1 VALTISSAG
10 RRARGRE
17 EEAEMGERVA
27 LVRCPATASDA
38 AVEAALLRAA
48 ELVGDVGAGLRHK
61 KKVLIKPNLGTDDV
75 RLHQGR
81 QVALT
86 DPSVL
91 AATVRLIRRFH
102 SGDIVIGDAT
112 TGASCYDVWRQV
124 GHDRALRDLD
134 VRVVDFKEGPYVQC
148 EVPGGGIMF
157 DRYWMN
163 HEFADADAIVSVAKL
178 KSHVST
184 GSTGTLKNL
193 FGMTPTLHYG
203 SPRRY
208 LHAPVRLPRAIADLG
223 LAFPPVLCVIDGLVG
238 QSEREW
244 HGPPVETGLLLLGTN
259 TVATDAAAMLV
270 QGLDPEGDYGQYPFL
285 FDNNPLA
292 LAAARGLG
300 PHRRDELEIVGD
312 GVAALRR
319 QFTVDRKNLAETD
332 QTRRQVAA
340 QALLYRE
347 RAGDYLRDYR
357 GQVVALAG
365 GQVIGAAAT
374 VDEFA
379 PRARLDG
386 GRNLGGIY
394 LKKVLP
400 APEEAEHLE
409 VYEAIAGA

>member
-1 VALTISSAG
+1 
-10 RRARGRE
+10 
-17 EEAEMGERVA
+17 MGERVA

-48 ELVGDVGAGLRHK
+48 ELVGDVGAGLRNK

-112 TGASCYDVWRQV
+112 TGSSCYDVWRQV

-134 VRVVDFKEGPYVQC
+134 VRVVDFKEGPYIQC

-178 KSHVST
+178 KSHVLT

-244 HGPPVETGLLLLGTN
+244 HGPPVETGL
-259 TVATDAAAMLV
+259 
-270 QGLDPEGDYGQYPFL
+270 
-285 FDNNPLA
+285 
-292 LAAARGLG
+292 RGCSA
-300 PHRRDELEIVGD
+300 PTPSRP
-312 GVAALRR
+312 
-319 QFTVDRKNLAETD
+319 
-332 QTRRQVAA
+332 TRR
-340 QALLYRE
+340 RCSSRGSTR
-347 RAGDYLRDYR
+347 RATTASTRSSSTATR
-357 GQVVALAG
+357 WRWRRRLAST
-365 GQVIGAAAT
+365 QPTTPAT
-374 VDEFA
+374 ACA
-379 PRARLDG
+379 PGWPRRRPSPG
-386 GRNLGGIY
+386 
-394 LKKVLP
+394 P
-400 APEEAEHLE
+400 ASAPS
-409 VYEAIAGA
+409 

>member
-1 VALTISSAG
+1 
-10 RRARGRE
+10 
-17 EEAEMGERVA
+17 MGERVA
-27 LVRCPATASDA
+27 IVRCSATSTDA
-38 AVEAALLRAA
+38 EVEAALSRAA
-48 ELVGDVGAGLRHK
+48 DLVGDIGADLRNK
-61 KKVLIKPNLGTDDV
+61 KKVLVKPNLGTNDV

-86 DPSVL
+86 DPGVL
-91 AATVRLIRRFH
+91 AAVIRLIRRYH

-112 TGASCYDVWRQV
+112 TGSSCHDVWRQV

-134 VRVVDFKEGPYVQC
+134 VRVVDFKDGPYVEC
-148 EVPGGGIMF
+148 AVPGGGIMF

-208 LHAPVRLPRAIADLG
+208 LHAPVRLPRTIADLG
-223 LAFPPVLCVIDGLVG
+223 LTFPPALCVIDGLVG

-244 HGPPVETGLLLLGTN
+244 HGPPVETGLLIVGTN

-285 FDNNPLA
+285 FDSNPLA

-300 PHRRDELEIVGD
+300 PHRRDELDIVGD
-312 GVAALRR
+312 DVAVLRR
-319 QFTVDRKNLAETD
+319 QFTVDRNNLAETAR
-332 QTRRQVAA
+332 TRREVAR

-347 RAGDYLRDYR
+347 RADDYERDHAGR
-357 GQVVALAG
+357 IIALAG
-365 GQVIGAAAT
+365 GQVIAAVGA
-374 VDEFA
+374 VDELG
-379 PRARLDG
+379 PRAQLDG
-386 GRNLGGIY
+386 GRNLGGIFV
-394 LKKVLP
+394 KKVDPGADGNEQL
-400 APEEAEHLE
+400 A
-409 VYEAIAGA
+409 VYEAIAD